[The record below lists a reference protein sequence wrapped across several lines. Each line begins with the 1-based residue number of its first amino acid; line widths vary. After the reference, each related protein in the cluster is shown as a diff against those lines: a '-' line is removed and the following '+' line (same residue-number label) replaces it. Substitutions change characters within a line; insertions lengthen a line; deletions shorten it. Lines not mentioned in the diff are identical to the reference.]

1 MKHLEET
8 FAIANFAAQYPH
20 LLGVTFEKACDI
32 VFKLPTPNDLKE
44 AIARLTAYSFYIT
57 GLNPFDVLKSEEDV
71 ITFAMSTFE
80 SLMETC
86 IETNHPI
93 PEVVAVA
100 FWTVAAFICNDPY
113 S

>member
-32 VFKLPTPNDLKE
+32 VSKLPTPNDLKE
-44 AIARLTAYSFYIT
+44 AIAYLTAYNFYIT
-57 GLNPFDVLKSEEDV
+57 GLNPVEVLKSDEDV
-71 ITFAMSTFE
+71 MTFAMATFE
-80 SLMETC
+80 GLMKIC

-93 PEVVAVA
+93 PEVIAVA
-100 FWTVAAFICNDPY
+100 FWTFAAFICNDPY
-113 S
+113 